1 MEQTSFYSEEE
12 LSKLGL
18 RCYGKNV
25 MISRKSSLYS
35 PGKISIGDNV
45 RIDDFCILS
54 GNIRLGNCIH
64 IAAYCA
70 LFGGA
75 EGIEFRDYSGLS
87 ARGVVYAESD
97 DYCGDYIT
105 NPTVPKEMRHV
116 ISGKVVFR
124 EHSIVGAGCI
134 VLPGCILNE
143 GIAVGAMSLVN
154 KSLDEWGIYAGVP
167 AKRLKDRKKLSLKF
181 DLFLWP
187 NNRDDGDFETLLLK
201 MINPKHQGVLD
212 CFQGFEKC
220 VGGRDPKGLMYELPG
235 LKAEMYTYIEIMK
248 LSEDERKALK
258 NGFYQFDNP
267 EYWDLDSADAMPL
280 KAFLDRYFL

>member
-1 MEQTSFYSEEE
+1 MMEQTSFYSEEE

-116 ISGKVVFR
+116 ISGKVVFC
-124 EHSIVGAGCI
+124 EYSIVGAGCI

-143 GIAVGAMSLVN
+143 GVAVGAMSLVN

-167 AKRLKDRKKLSLKF
+167 AKRLKDRKKGLLKF
-181 DLFLWP
+181 
-187 NNRDDGDFETLLLK
+187 
-201 MINPKHQGVLD
+201 V
-212 CFQGFEKC
+212 
-220 VGGRDPKGLMYELPG
+220 
-235 LKAEMYTYIEIMK
+235 
-248 LSEDERKALK
+248 
-258 NGFYQFDNP
+258 
-267 EYWDLDSADAMPL
+267 
-280 KAFLDRYFL
+280 